1 MKDGAAIRGG
11 PSLWGAMAENLSGH
25 ADCVWRTVYEPAA
38 VPWPWVVASR
48 SAEYVAGDRLNVMP
62 DRGPLNVA
70 EALRLAGVAC
80 NRPAPLRWMDE
91 AVPALASEI
100 LSAGIENWRETVRA
114 DGKLRSVKEKGSR
127 LLYVMDALDRAK
139 LIAHKDQPDFWEA
152 ESAASSDG
160 L

>member
-1 MKDGAAIRGG
+1 
-11 PSLWGAMAENLSGH
+11 
-25 ADCVWRTVYEPAA
+25 
-38 VPWPWVVASR
+38 
-48 SAEYVAGDRLNVMP
+48 
-62 DRGPLNVA
+62 
-70 EALRLAGVAC
+70 
-80 NRPAPLRWMDE
+80 MDE